1 MMKLKLHTISMKGT
15 FTMVC
20 FVGKTWSLVIT
31 KVIYT
36 KEVHSMGFTMV
47 KVLLKRKMERSIL
60 VFSAMVESMGKEKSI
75 TQMVITTRVNG
86 KMT

>member
-1 MMKLKLHTISMKGT
+1 MGHCVENLIDIRLL
-15 FTMVC
+15 MVNY
-20 FVGKTWSLVIT
+20 I
-31 KVIYT
+31 
-36 KEVHSMGFTMV
+36 KEVSSMGFTMV